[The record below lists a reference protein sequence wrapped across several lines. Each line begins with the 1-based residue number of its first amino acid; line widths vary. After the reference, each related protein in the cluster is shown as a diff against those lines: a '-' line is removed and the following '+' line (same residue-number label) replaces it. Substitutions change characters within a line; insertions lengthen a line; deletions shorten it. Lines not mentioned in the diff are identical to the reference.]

1 MTTTHITGFPRIGA
15 KRELKFILEQF
26 WQGKVSAEDVFAVGQ
41 QIRAHNRQLQQ
52 KAGIDLLPVGDF
64 SYYDQVL
71 DGLILVGAIPKRF
84 GFDINHLTLQ
94 QYSELARGN
103 TQQPALEMTKW
114 FDTNYHY
121 LVPEW
126 HADTEF
132 HPITQPLIAQVILN
146 FTPSLNH

>member
-71 DGLILVGAIPKRF
+71 DLSLIHI
-84 GFDINHLTLQ
+84 
-94 QYSELARGN
+94 
-103 TQQPALEMTKW
+103 
-114 FDTNYHY
+114 
-121 LVPEW
+121 
-126 HADTEF
+126 
-132 HPITQPLIAQVILN
+132 
-146 FTPSLNH
+146 